1 MSSSCQKICECGLI
15 DWSGGPG
22 EYKYV
27 DTGKL
32 YDPFIL
38 NGYDNNGDPIV
49 SLSSKVRIDC
59 QAKVNANLMSGEE
72 YDKVC
77 QYIPGRPGSKF
88 PVAVYNKLLE

>member
-15 DWSGGPG
+15 DWSGGP
-22 EYKYV
+22 EKYTYV
-27 DTGKL
+27 RTGL
-32 YDPFIL
+32 PYEPFIL
-38 NGYDNNGDPIV
+38 NGYDHNGDPIV
-49 SLSSKVRIDC
+49 SLSTNVGLDC

-88 PVAVYNKLLE
+88 PVAVYNKLLK